1 MKPKTKKQLV
11 CYHSEMAHSRPQNPI
26 NFRVDL
32 FMRQR
37 ITVGVDFILRQRA
50 FANIVRAARGRP
62 SFPPTHLNREL
73 VINVTRG
80 CPRRDTLTIVEHPTF
95 FSTG

>member
-37 ITVGVDFILRQRA
+37 ITVGVDFILRQRGLLA
-50 FANIVRAARGRP
+50 RFFAATSGSSDERICAQ
-62 SFPPTHLNREL
+62 REAGL
-73 VINVTRG
+73 LGFVT
-80 CPRRDTLTIVEHPTF
+80 
-95 FSTG
+95 

>member
-37 ITVGVDFILRQRA
+37 ITVGVDFILRQRGLGPRQYQA
-50 FANIVRAARGRP
+50 EPSSVKGRNDA
-62 SFPPTHLNREL
+62 LL
-73 VINVTRG
+73 AI
-80 CPRRDTLTIVEHPTF
+80 
-95 FSTG
+95 